1 MANPTIPVPDQIDPA
16 DPVFISYRH
25 SDGIDITTDLAWLLR
40 AAGIPVWRD
49 LDDLP
54 PGDTEE
60 RLAQAIDDGL
70 SGGVLVLTP
79 DITESRIVKTI
90 EAPKLLELHQ
100 NHPGFALGILNA
112 VEHEPGKPD
121 YTAPDRL
128 LELPEKT
135 LASTDQKPAGPDGT
149 HDLVRALMWHRI
161 AANRD
166 RVAADDSTFSLSI
179 QTRNA
184 AQVYDRTGA
193 QLDIRTRPSTHER
206 LPSPEGL
213 RDLAAVIGLV
223 PDAVT
228 RSAAS
233 RIRITGG
240 AHLSVAFALGAA
252 LPSTRIG
259 HLEVLDQESQTWVA
273 GGAPTLA
280 DPSLLRLQRSSA
292 NPLPGG
298 AEQPARPG
306 PGGRPAVA
314 VYLDLLDFASDAAFE
329 RFLEEHGA
337 DLAAW
342 EHLTPAEPGRLDPR
356 RAGAM
361 AAEAAARI
369 RTLSAE
375 HSNAAV
381 HLLLRCP
388 FPMAVLVG
396 RLANTL
402 RVTAY
407 EWDPSDPDN
416 NSGPGDSGG
425 EPSDD
430 FRPRFVPSIEVRAG
444 VPAGVITSVLLSGSA
459 PIAI

>member
-1 MANPTIPVPDQIDPA
+1 MADPTTPDPNQIDPA

-25 SDGIDITTDLAWLLR
+25 SDGMDTTTDLAWLLR

-54 PGDTEE
+54 PGDTDE

-79 DITESRIVKTI
+79 DIAKSAVVKTI

-100 NHPGFALGILNA
+100 NHSEFALGILNA
-112 VEHEPGKPD
+112 VEREPGKTD

-128 LELPEKT
+128 LELPGKA
-135 LASTDQKPAGPDGT
+135 LVSTYQRPADADGIY
-149 HDLVRALMWHRI
+149 DLVKGLVWHRI
-161 AANRD
+161 AAHRD
-166 RVAADDSTFSLSI
+166 LVAADDSTFNLSI

-213 RDLAAVIGLV
+213 RDVARVIGLV

-228 RSAAS
+228 RSGAS

-252 LPSTRIG
+252 LPATRIG
-259 HLEVLDQESQTWVA
+259 HLEVLDQESETWV
-273 GGAPTLA
+273 GSGTPTVA
-280 DPSLLRLQRSSA
+280 DPPLLRVVRSSA
-292 NPLPGG
+292 DPLPGG
-298 AEQPARPG
+298 SEEGAPPG
-306 PGGRPAVA
+306 PSGRPTVA

-329 RFLEEHGA
+329 RFLEEHGGHF
-337 DLAAW
+337 AAW
-342 EHLTPAEPGRLDPR
+342 RHLARVASGRLDPR
-356 RAGAM
+356 QAGAT
-361 AAEAAARI
+361 AAEAAALM

-381 HLLLRCP
+381 HLMLRCP

-407 EWDPSDPDN
+407 EWDPSDPDS
-416 NSGPGDSGG
+416 NSRTEGRSGG
-425 EPSDD
+425 DFGED
-430 FRPRFVPSIEVRAG
+430 FRPRFVPSIEVHAG
-444 VPAGVITSVLLSGSA
+444 VPTGVITSVLLAGPTST
-459 PIAI
+459 